1 MKKPSLAPL
10 RGQLTL
16 FLITRIILD
25 SGFRMVYPFLPTFAR
40 ALGVDISTISLAITA
55 RSSLG
60 ILSPFIGSAG
70 DSMGRKSAMLMGL
83 SIFAGGSLVVL
94 LWPSYI
100 GFLIA
105 LLLGSLGKVVFD
117 PAMQAYLGDRV
128 PYNLRGRAIAITEI
142 GWSGAALIGLPLI
155 GWIIY
160 RSNWVAPFPIL
171 GILAA
176 LAAFFI
182 WRALPSDPAADSER
196 PSLMHALRTILSH
209 PSTLAALTVSLLIN
223 IGNES
228 INVIYGVWLENSFG
242 LQVVALGAASVLI
255 GLAELG
261 GVGLVARL
269 TDQLGKIRALCL
281 GIISIT
287 LACLLLPFLG
297 GSLIPALIGL
307 FLFYLT
313 FEFTFVT
320 LISLFTELAPSARA
334 TLMAT
339 SITAAAGGRALGAL
353 IGPALFDIHILAS
366 SAFGAAMAIIALP
379 ILIVWVKV
387 E

>member
-10 RGQLTL
+10 CGQLTL

-25 SGFRMVYPFLPTFAR
+25 TGFRMVYPFLPTFAR
-40 ALGVDISTISLAITA
+40 ALGVDISAISLAITA

-105 LLLGSLGKVVFD
+105 LLLGSLGKVIFD

-142 GWSGAALIGLPLI
+142 GWSGAALVGLPII

-176 LAAFFI
+176 LAAFFV
-182 WRALPSDPAADSER
+182 WRAIPSDSAADSER
-196 PSLMHALRTILSH
+196 PTLMHALRTILSR

-228 INVIYGVWLENSFG
+228 INVIYGLWLENSFG
-242 LQVVALGAASVLI
+242 LHVVALGAASVLI
-255 GLAELG
+255 GLAELS

-269 TDQLGKIRALCL
+269 TDQLGIIRALCL

-287 LACLLLPFLG
+287 VACLLLPFLG
-297 GSLIPALIGL
+297 VSLIPALIGL

-320 LISLFTELAPSARA
+320 LISLFTELEPSARA

>member
-25 SGFRMVYPFLPTFAR
+25 TGFRMVYPFLPTFAR
-40 ALGVDISTISLAITA
+40 ALGVDISAISLAITA

-105 LLLGSLGKVVFD
+105 LLLGSLGKVIFD

-142 GWSGAALIGLPLI
+142 GWSGAALVGLPII

-176 LAAFFI
+176 LAAFFV
-182 WRALPSDPAADSER
+182 WRAIPSDSAADSER
-196 PSLMHALRTILSH
+196 PTLMHALRTILSR

-228 INVIYGVWLENSFG
+228 INVIYGLWLENSFG

-255 GLAELG
+255 GLAELS

-287 LACLLLPFLG
+287 VACLLLPFLG
-297 GSLIPALIGL
+297 VSLIPALIGL

-320 LISLFTELAPSARA
+320 LISLFTELEPSARA

-366 SAFGAAMAIIALP
+366 SVFGAAMAIIALP

>member
-25 SGFRMVYPFLPTFAR
+25 TGFRMVYPFLPTFAR
-40 ALGVDISTISLAITA
+40 ALGVDISAISLAITA

-105 LLLGSLGKVVFD
+105 LLLGSLGKVIFD

-142 GWSGAALIGLPLI
+142 GWSGAALVGLPII

-176 LAAFFI
+176 LAAFFV
-182 WRALPSDPAADSER
+182 WRAIPSDSAADSER
-196 PSLMHALRTILSH
+196 PTLMHALRTILSR

-228 INVIYGVWLENSFG
+228 INVIYGLWLENSFG

-255 GLAELG
+255 GLAELS

-269 TDQLGKIRALCL
+269 TDQLGIIRALCL

-287 LACLLLPFLG
+287 VACLLLPFLG
-297 GSLIPALIGL
+297 VSLIPALIGL

-320 LISLFTELAPSARA
+320 LISLFTELEPSARA

-366 SAFGAAMAIIALP
+366 SVFGAAMAIIALP

>member
-25 SGFRMVYPFLPTFAR
+25 TGFRMVYPFLPTFAR
-40 ALGVDISTISLAITA
+40 ALGVDISAISLAITA

-70 DSMGRKSAMLMGL
+70 NSMGRKSAMLMGL

-105 LLLGSLGKVVFD
+105 LLLGSLGKVIFD

-142 GWSGAALIGLPLI
+142 GWSGAALVGLPI
-155 GWIIY
+155 VGWIIY

-176 LAAFFI
+176 LAAFFV
-182 WRALPSDPAADSER
+182 WRAIPSDSAADSER
-196 PSLMHALRTILSH
+196 PTLMHALRTILSR

-228 INVIYGVWLENSFG
+228 INVIYGLWLENSFG

-255 GLAELG
+255 GLAELS

-287 LACLLLPFLG
+287 VACLLLPFLG
-297 GSLIPALIGL
+297 VSLIPALIGL

-313 FEFTFVT
+313 FEFTFVS
-320 LISLFTELAPSARA
+320 LISLFTELEPSARA

>member
-1 MKKPSLAPL
+1 MKKTSLAPL

-25 SGFRMVYPFLPTFAR
+25 TSFRMVYPFLPTFAR
-40 ALGVDISTISLAITA
+40 ALGVDISAISLAITA

-70 DSMGRKSAMLMGL
+70 DLMGRKSAILIGL

-105 LLLGSLGKVVFD
+105 LLLGFLGKIFVD
-117 PAMQAYLGDRV
+117 PAIQAYLGDRV
-128 PYNLRGRAIAITEI
+128 PYKLRGRAIAITEI
-142 GWSGAALIGLPLI
+142 GWSGAALVGLPII

-160 RSNWVAPFPIL
+160 RGTWVAPFPFL

-176 LAAFFI
+176 LVAFFI
-182 WRALPSDPAADSER
+182 WRALPSDPIADSER
-196 PSLMHALRTILSH
+196 PTLMPTLRTILSR
-209 PSTLAALTVSLLIN
+209 PSTLAALAVSLLLN

-228 INVIYGVWLENSFG
+228 INIIYGVWLENSFG

-255 GLAELG
+255 GLAELS

-269 TDQLGKIRALCL
+269 ADQLGKIRALCL
-281 GIISIT
+281 GLLSIT
-287 LACLLLPFLG
+287 FACLLLPFLG
-297 GSLIPALIGL
+297 GNLIPTLIGL

-320 LISLFTELAPSARA
+320 LISLLTELAPSTRA

-339 SITAAAGGRALGAL
+339 SITTAAGGRALGAL
-353 IGPALFDIHILAS
+353 IGPALFEINILAS
-366 SAFGAAMAIIALP
+366 SAFGAAMAIVALP

>member
-25 SGFRMVYPFLPTFAR
+25 TGFRMVYPFLPTLAR

-105 LLLGSLGKVVFD
+105 LLLGSLGKVIFD

-142 GWSGAALIGLPLI
+142 GWSGAALVGLPII

-176 LAAFFI
+176 LAAFFV
-182 WRALPSDPAADSER
+182 WRVIPSDSAADSER
-196 PSLMHALRTILSH
+196 PTLMHALRTILSR

-228 INVIYGVWLENSFG
+228 INVIYGLWLENSFG

-255 GLAELG
+255 GLAELS

-281 GIISIT
+281 GIIAIT
-287 LACLLLPFLG
+287 VACLLLPFLG
-297 GSLIPALIGL
+297 VSLIPALIGL

-320 LISLFTELAPSARA
+320 LISLFTELEPSARA

-366 SAFGAAMAIIALP
+366 SVFGAAMAIIALP
-379 ILIVWVKV
+379 ILIVWVKI

>member
-1 MKKPSLAPL
+1 MKQPSLTPL

-25 SGFRMVYPFLPTFAR
+25 TGFRMVYPFLPTFAR
-40 ALGVDISTISLAITA
+40 ALGVDISAISLAITA

-70 DSMGRKSAMLMGL
+70 DSMGRKSAMLIGL
-83 SIFAGGSLVVL
+83 SIFAGGSLVIL
-94 LWPSYI
+94 LWPTYI
-100 GFLIA
+100 GFIIA
-105 LLLGSLGKVVFD
+105 LLLVSLGKIVFD

-128 PYNLRGRAIAITEI
+128 PFNLRGRAIAITEI
-142 GWSGAALIGLPLI
+142 GWSGAALVGLPII

-160 RSNWVAPFPIL
+160 RSNWAAPFPIL
-171 GILAA
+171 GIFAA
-176 LAAFFI
+176 FAAFFI
-182 WRALPSDPAADSER
+182 WRAFPSDPVADSTR
-196 PSLMHALRTILSH
+196 TTLTHSLRTILSH
-209 PSTLAALTVSLLIN
+209 PSTLAALAVSLLIN

-228 INVIYGVWLENSFG
+228 INVIYGLWLENSFG
-242 LQVVALGAASVLI
+242 LQVIALGAASVLI
-255 GLAELG
+255 GLAELS
-261 GVGLVARL
+261 GVGLVASL
-269 TDQLGKIRALCL
+269 TDRLGNIRSLCL
-281 GIISIT
+281 GIIAIV

-297 GSLIPALIGL
+297 GSLISALIGL

-320 LISLFTELAPSARA
+320 LISLFTGLAPSARA

-353 IGPALFDIHILAS
+353 IGPALFEINIFAS

>member
-25 SGFRMVYPFLPTFAR
+25 TGFRMVYPFLPTFAR

-70 DSMGRKSAMLMGL
+70 DLIGRRSAMLMGL

-105 LLLGSLGKVVFD
+105 LLLGSLGKVIFD

-142 GWSGAALIGLPLI
+142 GWSGAALVSLPII

-160 RSNWVAPFPIL
+160 RSNWAAPFPIL

-176 LAAFFI
+176 IAAFFI
-182 WRALPSDPAADSER
+182 WRALPSDPTADSER
-196 PSLMHALRTILSH
+196 PTLKYALRTILSR

-223 IGNES
+223 VGNES

-269 TDQLGKIRALCL
+269 ADQLGKVRALCL

-287 LACLLLPFLG
+287 VACLLLPILG

-320 LISLFTELAPSARA
+320 LISLFTELAPSTRA

-353 IGPALFDIHILAS
+353 IGPALFEINILAS

>member
-10 RGQLTL
+10 RGQLSL

-25 SGFRMVYPFLPTFAR
+25 TGFRMVYPFLPTLAR
-40 ALGVDISTISLAITA
+40 ALGVDISAISLAITA

-105 LLLGSLGKVVFD
+105 LLLGSLGKVIFD

-142 GWSGAALIGLPLI
+142 GWSGAALVGLPII

-176 LAAFFI
+176 LAAFFV
-182 WRALPSDPAADSER
+182 WRAIPSDSAADSER
-196 PSLMHALRTILSH
+196 PTLMHALRTILSR

-228 INVIYGVWLENSFG
+228 INVIYGLWLENSFG

-255 GLAELG
+255 GLAELS

-269 TDQLGKIRALCL
+269 ADQLGKIRALCL

-287 LACLLLPFLG
+287 VACLLLPFLG
-297 GSLIPALIGL
+297 VSLIPALIGL

-320 LISLFTELAPSARA
+320 LISLFTELEPSARA

-366 SAFGAAMAIIALP
+366 SVFGAAMAIIALP

>member
-25 SGFRMVYPFLPTFAR
+25 TGFRMVYPFLPTFAR
-40 ALGVDISTISLAITA
+40 ALGVDISAISLAITA

-105 LLLGSLGKVVFD
+105 LLLGSLGKVIFD

-142 GWSGAALIGLPLI
+142 GWSGAALVGLPII

-171 GILAA
+171 GILAV
-176 LAAFFI
+176 LAAFFV
-182 WRALPSDPAADSER
+182 WRAIPSDSAADLER
-196 PSLMHALRTILSH
+196 PTLMHALRTILSR

-228 INVIYGVWLENSFG
+228 INVIYGLWLENSFG

-255 GLAELG
+255 GLAELS

-287 LACLLLPFLG
+287 VACLLLPFLG
-297 GSLIPALIGL
+297 VSLIPALIGL

-320 LISLFTELAPSARA
+320 LISLFTELEPSARA

-366 SAFGAAMAIIALP
+366 SVFGAAMAIIALP

>member
-25 SGFRMVYPFLPTFAR
+25 TGFRMVYPFLPTLAR

-105 LLLGSLGKVVFD
+105 LLLGSLGKVIFD

-142 GWSGAALIGLPLI
+142 GWSGAALVGLPII

-176 LAAFFI
+176 LAAFFV
-182 WRALPSDPAADSER
+182 WRAIPSDSAADSER
-196 PSLMHALRTILSH
+196 PTLMHALRTILSR

-228 INVIYGVWLENSFG
+228 INVIYGLWLENSFG

-255 GLAELG
+255 GLAELS

-287 LACLLLPFLG
+287 VACLLLPFLG
-297 GSLIPALIGL
+297 VSLIPALIGL

-320 LISLFTELAPSARA
+320 LISLFTELEPSARA

-366 SAFGAAMAIIALP
+366 SVFGAAMAIIALP